1 MTQTNQQRPHVALLT
16 GAARGIGFASACLL
30 GQGGNRIAIA
40 DIDAAEVKAAA
51 ARLREAGIE
60 AHGYHLDV
68 ADPAAVKAV
77 VAMVDTDLGGVDI
90 LLNSAGILPR
100 PDGKNPTIEN
110 MPLEIWNRTLAVNLT
125 GPMLMAQACIPLMR
139 RHGWGRIITISSRSA
154 RAKTFGN
161 PHYSASK
168 SGLTGLHRIMAQE
181 VGPYG
186 ITVNCIAPTRVNTT
200 LNDNLADGGVTLAAA
215 IKEAPVGRVAE
226 PEDVA
231 AAVAYLASRD
241 AGFVTGAILDLTGGA
256 FMP

>member
-1 MTQTNQQRPHVALLT
+1 MQTNQQRRHVAFVT
-16 GAARGIGFASACLL
+16 GAARGIGYASAYEL
-30 GQGGNRIAIA
+30 GRRGRRVAVA
-40 DIDAAEVKAAA
+40 DIDATEVEVAA
-51 ARLREAGIE
+51 ARLREAGID
-60 AHGYHLDV
+60 AHGYCLDV
-68 ADPAAVKAV
+68 ADPTAVKAV
-77 VAMVDTDLGGVDI
+77 VAVVDAELGGVDI

-100 PDGKNPTIEN
+100 PDSKNPTVEN
-110 MPLEIWNRTLAVNLT
+110 MPLEVWNRTLAVNLT

-168 SGLTGLHRIMAQE
+168 SGLAGLHRIMAQE

-215 IKEAPVGRVAE
+215 IKEAPVGRVGE

-231 AAVAYLASRD
+231 AAVAYLASHE